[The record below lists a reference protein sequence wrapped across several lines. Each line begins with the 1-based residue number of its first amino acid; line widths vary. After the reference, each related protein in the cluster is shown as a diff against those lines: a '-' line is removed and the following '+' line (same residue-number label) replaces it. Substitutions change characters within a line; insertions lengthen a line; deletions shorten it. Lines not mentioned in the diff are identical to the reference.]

1 MSFDLNG
8 GIGQIIDIFLHVD
21 KYLGAIIREYGT
33 WTYGILAFVI
43 FLETGFVVTPF
54 LPGDSLLFAAGS
66 FAGLGVLNPHYLF
79 FLLWFA
85 AVAGDNVNYW
95 VGHKIGESVFHRDS
109 KFLKKEYLDKTHK
122 FYEKHG
128 GKTVIMG
135 RFIPI
140 IRTFMPFVAGVG
152 AMTYSK
158 FLTFDIIGGALWV
171 GIFVYVGYFFGGL
184 PIVKQNF
191 SLVIIAII
199 LISVVPII
207 LEFFKHRMKKSNSVD
222 NSDN

>member
-1 MSFDLNG
+1 MSFDLHG
-8 GIGQIIDIFLHVD
+8 GIGQIVDIFLHID
-21 KYLGAIIREYGT
+21 KYLGEIIREYGT

-85 AVAGDNVNYW
+85 AVAGDNLNYF
-95 VGHKIGESVFHRDS
+95 VGHKIGESVFHKES
-109 KFLKKEYLDKTHK
+109 KFLKKEYLDKTHA

-128 GKTVIMG
+128 GKTVILG

-140 IRTFMPFVAGVG
+140 IRTFMPFVEGIG
-152 AMTYSK
+152 AMTYVK

-171 GIFVYVGYFFGGL
+171 GIFVYAGYFFGGL
-184 PIVKQNF
+184 DIVKHNF
-191 SLVIIAII
+191 SFVIIVII

-207 LEFFKHRMKKSNSVD
+207 MEYFKHRIKQKNSENEPD
-222 NSDN
+222 S